1 MGSEFLF
8 WNSIEIIKA
17 YKSKL
22 ISPVEV
28 VNASIKNAR
37 KFNQK
42 FNFITEYFE
51 EDAIKKAIE
60 TSHKVIPNPDPDWAI
75 SNALNGG

>member
-37 KFNQK
+37 KFTQK

-51 EDAIKKAIE
+51 EEAIKKA
-60 TSHKVIPNPDPDWAI
+60 KI
-75 SNALNGG
+75 SEDVYLGKFECLKA